1 MDSSCVKGG
10 TCLKAGALW
19 RVPCSFSLST
29 IRVDVF
35 LPSIPILV
43 FFRTTWNQDGNCI
56 PILAT
61 LCLYCILQLAIF
73 AFCPI
78 YLRVHS
84 LGRCWDS
91 RHHAI
96 CSNTEFSFDLEPVPQ
111 FPSNS
116 WHRAFVLHPSAWCL
130 RLLSIYPYVEAFRR
144 CWDSTH
150 YSIYLNTFCSLDPEQ
165 ARQQHPNLVCTRY
178 PTSSWR
184 YSQLH

>member
-1 MDSSCVKGG
+1 VSRGEPASKQAPYGEC
-10 TCLKAGALW
+10 
-19 RVPCSFSLST
+19 RVLFPYLRLGSMCFFHLS
-29 IRVDVF
+29 RYC
-35 LPSIPILV
+35 